1 MGKKQKQVKSREI
14 KKQKKEER
22 KNRALGLTYVSS
34 SNKMKHQNVSVP
46 QLKKQKEK
54 IISDLQQKQKNSA
67 RAALIESLNQKLKQ
81 NNPVSYSNLYQM
93 AQDSTA
99 NANLYDHSAD
109 NYLESNIEKLNEKKL
124 NDYNKDNSRKA
135 YMKIL
140 NEVIENSDV
149 ILEVLDAR
157 DPMSCRSKEMESL
170 VVGSKNKKIIL
181 VLNKI
186 DLVPSANA
194 VAWQNYLKREFSTVL
209 FKANT
214 QNQNSNL
221 SQSTL
226 FDKNV
231 HERKEYVE
239 KALQSNKAFGGEEL
253 LNILKNYSREENVKI
268 KITVGVIG
276 YPNVGKSSLINSLKR
291 GKVVGV
297 SSTPGYTKGLQDIVL
312 DGDIKLLDCPGVV
325 FSKNE
330 ENILQNVIRTEEIKE
345 PVEVVMKILEK
356 MKIED
361 LIEIYKLDISSM
373 KGEAITTDRLLYLIG
388 EKMGKFKKGGKIDFD
403 KAARLVINDWNEGKL
418 KYCTIPPNMDEYQAE
433 TVYTQSNQMMD
444 D

>member
-14 KKQKKEER
+14 RKQKKEER

-109 NYLESNIEKLNEKKL
+109 NYLESNIEKLNDKKL
-124 NDYNKDNSRKA
+124 NDYTKDNSRKA

-170 VVGSKNKKIIL
+170 VVGSKNKHQLKIH
-181 VLNKI
+181 LNPQIQVSK
-186 DLVPSANA
+186 
-194 VAWQNYLKREFSTVL
+194 YL
-209 FKANT
+209 A
-214 QNQNSNL
+214 
-221 SQSTL
+221 
-226 FDKNV
+226 
-231 HERKEYVE
+231 Y
-239 KALQSNKAFGGEEL
+239 L
-253 LNILKNYSREENVKI
+253 L
-268 KITVGVIG
+268 
-276 YPNVGKSSLINSLKR
+276 
-291 GKVVGV
+291 
-297 SSTPGYTKGLQDIVL
+297 
-312 DGDIKLLDCPGVV
+312 
-325 FSKNE
+325 
-330 ENILQNVIRTEEIKE
+330 
-345 PVEVVMKILEK
+345 
-356 MKIED
+356 
-361 LIEIYKLDISSM
+361 
-373 KGEAITTDRLLYLIG
+373 
-388 EKMGKFKKGGKIDFD
+388 
-403 KAARLVINDWNEGKL
+403 
-418 KYCTIPPNMDEYQAE
+418 
-433 TVYTQSNQMMD
+433 
-444 D
+444 

>member
-1 MGKKQKQVKSREI
+1 
-14 KKQKKEER
+14 
-22 KNRALGLTYVSS
+22 
-34 SNKMKHQNVSVP
+34 
-46 QLKKQKEK
+46 
-54 IISDLQQKQKNSA
+54 
-67 RAALIESLNQKLKQ
+67 
-81 NNPVSYSNLYQM
+81 M

-253 LNILKNYSREENVKI
+253 LNILKNYSREENVKT